1 MEGAVAMAWWQFR
14 RRSGDGKDITTAD
27 NTRQR
32 SLMGRL
38 FLRDVPYVLPKDMG
52 EINRLDFQHYM
63 MRSALRGN
71 YAAPIGTPDT
81 ILDVGSGTGRWA
93 IEMAMLFPRASVVG
107 IDVAAPQPD
116 KSAAGAVA
124 QPANYQFVAG
134 NILEGLP
141 FPDGSFSYVHQRY
154 MIGAIPRDQWPHTVA
169 ELVRVT
175 RHGGW
180 VELVEAGTSQGGGAA
195 LATVDGWVASVL
207 ARRGLDIYLGS
218 HLREFLEGAGAS
230 TITVREVNLP
240 LGAYGGRIGT
250 LVESDYF
257 AAVDAM
263 RAPVIALG
271 MATEDEYERAAQ
283 AARQEVQLGRC
294 VFPVYVVYGQR
305 P

>member
-1 MEGAVAMAWWQFR
+1 MAWWQFWQ
-14 RRSGDGKDITTAD
+14 RSGDGKGITTAD

-93 IEMAMLFPRASVVG
+93 IEMATLFPRARVTG

-116 KSAAGAVA
+116 ASAAGAVA

-141 FPDGSFSYVHQRY
+141 FTDGSFAYVHQRY

-271 MATEDEYERAAQ
+271 MATEAEYDRAAQ
-283 AARQEVQLGRC
+283 AARQEVQRGRC

>member
-1 MEGAVAMAWWQFR
+1 MAWWQFR
-14 RRSGDGKDITTAD
+14 RRSDDGQNTIAG

-52 EINRLDFQHYM
+52 EVNRLDFQHYM

-71 YAAPIGTPDT
+71 YAAPIGTPDS

-93 IEMAMLFPRASVVG
+93 IEMATLFPRASVTG

-116 KSAAGAVA
+116 ESTAGAIA
-124 QPANYQFVAG
+124 QPANYHFVSG
-134 NILEGLP
+134 NVLEGLP
-141 FPDGSFSYVHQRY
+141 FPDGSFTYVHQRY
-154 MIGAIPRDQWPHTVA
+154 MIGAIPRDQWPYTVA

-180 VELVEAGTSQGGGAA
+180 IELVEAGTSRGGGAA

-207 ARRGLDIYLGS
+207 ARRGLDIHLGS

-230 TITVREVNLP
+230 AVTVREINLP
-240 LGAYGGRIGT
+240 LGAHGGRIGT

-271 MATEDEYERAAQ
+271 MATEEEYDRAAR
-283 AARQEVQLGRC
+283 AALREVQRGKC
-294 VFPVYVVYGQR
+294 VFPVYVVYGHR

>member
-1 MEGAVAMAWWQFR
+1 MAWWQFR
-14 RRSGDGKDITTAD
+14 RRSGDSQEAAAD
-27 NTRQR
+27 KTGQR

-52 EINRLDFQHYM
+52 EVNRLDFQHFM

-71 YAAPIGTPDT
+71 YAAPIGTPDS

-93 IEMAMLFPRASVVG
+93 IEMATLLPRARVTG

-116 KSAAGAVA
+116 KSAASAIP
-124 QPANYQFVAG
+124 QPANYQFVTG

-141 FPDGSFSYVHQRY
+141 FTDGSFAYVHQRY

-169 ELVRVT
+169 ELVRVA

-180 VELVEAGTSQGGGAA
+180 IELVEAGTSQGGGAA

-207 ARRGLDIYLGS
+207 ARRGLDIHLGS
-218 HLREFLEGAGAS
+218 HLQEFLKGAGVSA
-230 TITVREVNLP
+230 IAVREVNLP

-271 MATEDEYERAAQ
+271 MATEEEYDRTAQ
-283 AARQEVQLGRC
+283 AARQEVQRGRC
-294 VFPVYVVYGQR
+294 VFPVYVVYGHR

>member
-1 MEGAVAMAWWQFR
+1 MAWWQFW
-14 RRSGDGKDITTAD
+14 RRSGDREDTTTGNA
-27 NTRQR
+27 RQGPM
-32 SLMGRL
+32 MGRL

-52 EINRLDFQHYM
+52 EVNRLDFQHFM

-71 YAAPIGTPDT
+71 YAAPIGTPDS

-93 IEMAMLFPRASVVG
+93 IEMATLLPQASVVG

-116 KSAAGAVA
+116 ESAAGAIP
-124 QPANYQFVAG
+124 QPANYQFVTG

-141 FPDGSFSYVHQRY
+141 FTDGSFAYAHQRY
-154 MIGAIPRDQWPHTVA
+154 MIGAIPRDQWPRTVA
-169 ELVRVT
+169 ELVRVA

-180 VELVEAGTSQGGGAA
+180 IELVEAGTSQGGGAA
-195 LATVDGWVASVL
+195 LAKVDGWVASVL
-207 ARRGLDIYLGS
+207 ARRGLDIHLGS
-218 HLREFLEGAGAS
+218 HLQEFLEGAGVSA
-230 TITVREVNLP
+230 ITVREVNLP
-240 LGAYGGRIGT
+240 MGAYGGRIGT

-271 MATEDEYERAAQ
+271 MATEEEYDRTAR
-283 AARQEVQLGRC
+283 AARQEVQRGRC
-294 VFPVYVVYGQR
+294 IFPVYVVYGHR